1 MLKDIE
7 SIRNVQQVKELA
19 HNCSTDSDLLNELV
33 NLIIKSDDRRAIVAS
48 WIVSHAAEYTPEII
62 DSKISARILDR
73 LKVTQKGTIKRNL
86 IRIFQYVILKSKQT
100 FELLDVAF
108 GFFENP
114 KEEIAVRAFS
124 LTCLEKHLDQFPE
137 IIPEIEFIIEREYES
152 LTPAFIARVRNF
164 NKKTDKLKKLKS
176 SKSLK

>member
-1 MLKDIE
+1 MLNEIE
-7 SIRNVQQVKELA
+7 TIRNVKRVKELA
-19 HNCSTDSDLLNELV
+19 HNCSTDSDLLNELLS
-33 NLIIKSDDRRAIVAS
+33 LILKSDDRSAIVAS

-62 DSKISARILDR
+62 DSKISAQILNR
-73 LKVTQKGTIKRNL
+73 LKITQKGTIKRNL
-86 IRIFQYVILKSKQT
+86 IRIFQYVILKGKQS

-164 NKKTDKLKKLKS
+164 NKKIIKLNKLKS